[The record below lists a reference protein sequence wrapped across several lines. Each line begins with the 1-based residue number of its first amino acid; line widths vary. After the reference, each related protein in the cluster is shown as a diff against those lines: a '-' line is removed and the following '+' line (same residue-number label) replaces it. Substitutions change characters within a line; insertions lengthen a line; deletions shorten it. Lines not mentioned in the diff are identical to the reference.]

1 MFRKEENPVDE
12 NKNNNPFD
20 SKDFYIIN
28 KDLYFDEE
36 ENPEVFNGDNPDF
49 SETEI
54 SFVKEYNTPKPQPSA
69 PKTYSLGPIN
79 TEVQQENKKKKF
91 VVTFDDSEDIVPPSD
106 PSAASPMSRGGIYF
120 TNGIPDLSRT
130 QYNNQNN
137 YQRPAP
143 QQQQVSR
150 PAPVQQQQQRRQ
162 PAANAQPVRQTAPVK
177 QKQNAQQN
185 KNQAAQGAKK
195 KKKKPPVTGAKF
207 AFRFLSAV
215 LAFTLFFSYLGVSC
229 LNDVLAITRKDEDVS
244 VTIPNGATV
253 DQVIDILDDNDLIH
267 QKWFCKF
274 FFNLKN
280 KLFNEDPGEIKFMSG
295 VYTVKKNMGFEA
307 YLNEFQEVQET
318 AKTVKVFFQEGWT
331 IYQMFDKLDKFEIC
345 KKEQLIASLKG
356 TDFDF
361 DFIKDLPNDTNRVFK
376 LDGYL
381 FPDTYEFYEKTDAN
395 TIIRRMLEN
404 FRSKWTEEY
413 SKRAAE
419 LGYTMDEIIIIASI
433 IQREAGNAEQ
443 MPLVSS
449 VIHNRLNHSV
459 SYPTLGCDA
468 TSNYIEKYV
477 KPNVT
482 SAQAQ
487 TYLSYYDTS
496 SIKGLPAGPICN
508 PGIDAIEAALYPEQT
523 NYYYFCHDN
532 SGQIYLAET
541 NAEHDRNLLEVLRK
555 NSG

>member
-1 MFRKEENPVDE
+1 MDE

-91 VVTFDDSEDIVPPSD
+91 VVTFDDSEDIVPPSE
-106 PSAASPMSRGGIYF
+106 PAASSPMSRGGIYF

-143 QQQQVSR
+143 QQQVSR
-150 PAPVQQQQQRRQ
+150 PAPVRQQQQRRQ

-295 VYTVKKNMGFEA
+295 VYTVKK
-307 YLNEFQEVQET
+307 
-318 AKTVKVFFQEGWT
+318 
-331 IYQMFDKLDKFEIC
+331 
-345 KKEQLIASLKG
+345 
-356 TDFDF
+356 
-361 DFIKDLPNDTNRVFK
+361 
-376 LDGYL
+376 
-381 FPDTYEFYEKTDAN
+381 
-395 TIIRRMLEN
+395 
-404 FRSKWTEEY
+404 
-413 SKRAAE
+413 
-419 LGYTMDEIIIIASI
+419 
-433 IQREAGNAEQ
+433 
-443 MPLVSS
+443 
-449 VIHNRLNHSV
+449 
-459 SYPTLGCDA
+459 
-468 TSNYIEKYV
+468 
-477 KPNVT
+477 
-482 SAQAQ
+482 
-487 TYLSYYDTS
+487 
-496 SIKGLPAGPICN
+496 
-508 PGIDAIEAALYPEQT
+508 
-523 NYYYFCHDN
+523 
-532 SGQIYLAET
+532 
-541 NAEHDRNLLEVLRK
+541 
-555 NSG
+555 